1 LSKTRAAFGCSIK
14 KVQRMIE
21 TNIST
26 SAEQGS
32 VIVITI
38 VQNEDS
44 NAKDSKSSGNTK
56 GDTSSQ
62 SGSGRKESHPLP
74 AGEESNIPAGKGPKN
89 KDQKN
94 DKKGN

>member
-1 LSKTRAAFGCSIK
+1 
-14 KVQRMIE
+14 MIE
-21 TNIST
+21 TNMST

-32 VIVITI
+32 VIVFTI

-44 NAKDSKSSGNTK
+44 NADKSKSSGNSK

-62 SGSGRKESHPLP
+62 SRSDRKESHPLP

-94 DKKGN
+94 NEKGN